1 MTGFAR
7 AQGAAAGR
15 RWAWEAR
22 SVNGRGLD
30 LRLRLPPGYDR
41 LDAPARGAAQKR
53 FQRGSVTIALTVERS
68 GEGPAPRI
76 NRARLAEYAALAR
89 EVAAETG
96 AEPPRVDGLLALRGV
111 IESADDDPA
120 AAAADAAQDAAML
133 ATLETALTE
142 LARVRAGEG
151 AATATA
157 LVRELDAIAKLTR
170 EAAAL
175 AALQPATLKAALEAR
190 LAEIATALPAERLA
204 AEVALLVARGD
215 VREELDRLAAHVAQA
230 RELLEGGQAA
240 GRKLEFLAQEFNREA
255 NTLCSK
261 SADLALTR
269 LGLELK
275 TAIDRLREQAA
286 NLE

>member
-7 AQGAAAGR
+7 AQGDDAGR

-30 LRLRLPPGYDR
+30 LRLRLPSGYDR

-53 FQRGSVTIALTVERS
+53 FQRGSVSLTLSVEKA
-68 GEGPAPRI
+68 GEGAAPRV
-76 NRARLAEYAALAR
+76 NRSLLAEYARLAR
-89 EVAAETG
+89 EIAAESGT
-96 AEPPRVDGLLALRGV
+96 APPRVDGLMALRGV
-111 IESADDDPA
+111 IDAGDES
-120 AAAADAAQDAAML
+120 AAAADTAHDAAIL
-133 ATLETALTE
+133 ATLDEALAALAQARRAEGETTAAALARDLTE
-142 LARVRAGEG
+142 IARLTEEAGS
-151 AATATA
+151 
-157 LVRELDAIAKLTR
+157 
-170 EAAAL
+170 L
-175 AALQPATLKAALEAR
+175 AALQPAALKAGLTAR
-190 LAEIATALPAERLA
+190 LAELATTIAPERLA
-204 AEVALLVARGD
+204 AEAALLAAKAD
-215 VREELDRLAAHVAQA
+215 VREELDRLAAHVDQA
-230 RELLEGGQAA
+230 RGLLAGAAAA

-286 NLE
+286 NVE

>member
-7 AQGAAAGR
+7 AQGDDAGR

-30 LRLRLPPGYDR
+30 LRLRLPSGYDR

-53 FQRGSVTIALTVERS
+53 FQRGSVSLTLSVEKA
-68 GEGPAPRI
+68 GEGAAPRV
-76 NRARLAEYAALAR
+76 NRSLLAEYARLAR
-89 EVAAETG
+89 EIAAESGT
-96 AEPPRVDGLLALRGV
+96 APPRVDGLMALRGV
-111 IESADDDPA
+111 IDAGDES
-120 AAAADAAQDAAML
+120 AAAADTAHDAAIL
-133 ATLETALTE
+133 ATLDEALAALAQARRAEGETTAAALARDLTE
-142 LARVRAGEG
+142 IARLTEG
-151 AATATA
+151 AGS
-157 LVRELDAIAKLTR
+157 
-170 EAAAL
+170 L
-175 AALQPATLKAALEAR
+175 AALQPAALKAGLTAR
-190 LAEIATALPAERLA
+190 LAELATTIAPERLA
-204 AEVALLVARGD
+204 AEAALLAAKAD
-215 VREELDRLAAHVAQA
+215 VREELDRLAAHVDQA
-230 RELLEGGQAA
+230 RGLLAGAAAA

-286 NLE
+286 NVE

>member
-53 FQRGSVTIALTVERS
+53 FQRGSVTITLIVERA

-96 AEPPRVDGLLALRGV
+96 AAPPRVDGLLALRGV
-111 IESADDDPA
+111 IESGEDDLA
-120 AAAADAAQDAAML
+120 AAAAAAQDAALL
-133 ATLETALTE
+133 ATLDSALAE

-151 AATATA
+151 AATAAA

-190 LAEIATALPAERLA
+190 LNELATSLPAERLA
-204 AEVALLVARGD
+204 AEVALLAAKGD

-230 RELLEGGQAA
+230 RELLENGGAA